1 MVKSIDLGALVDRPV
16 EEARRLVEQQ
26 GYEFRVLI
34 EDGNS
39 PFVTADYRVDRVNV
53 EVAGGKVVRADI
65 G

>member
-1 MVKSIDLGALVDRPV
+1 MAPIDLSARVGRPV
-16 EEARRLVEQQ
+16 EEARRLVEEQ

-34 EDGNS
+34 EDGRA

-53 EVAGGKVVRADI
+53 EVAAGTVVRADM